1 MNTAIFLH
9 DVQCHCKS
17 EVSQDKHPKIG
28 CMLFITVVCVF
39 LKRTFFH
46 NFHSV
51 HQESG
56 RYFVNFYLESNLPP
70 LKQVQNHEKLN
81 LLYLV
86 DSIVK
91 NVGGSYINLFE
102 RKIVK
107 MFEETFTD
115 KNTVSCFLFCSVIT
129 VA

>member
-1 MNTAIFLH
+1 M
-9 DVQCHCKS
+9 
-17 EVSQDKHPKIG
+17 
-28 CMLFITVVCVF
+28 F
-39 LKRTFFH
+39 LKRFFTH
-46 NFHSV
+46 NYHFV

-56 RYFVNFYLESNLPP
+56 RQFSLLAYLNQSTTAL
-70 LKQVQNHEKLN
+70 QVQNHEKLN

-115 KNTVSCFLFCSVIT
+115 KNTVS
-129 VA
+129 